1 MMMMFTAHTL
11 PLLSTLYCSTAFI
24 LSSHLSKI
32 NDNNTVV
39 AAGQVISR
47 LHLTWTGRPGSVSE
61 TTGAFQVLF
70 ALVLTYCVLHFGGTF
85 ISGFYDADDLPAI
98 ILDSSDVILHLAYFL
113 FTVVVLIR
121 VRRRVRETYG
131 IPAQG
136 NEDVCCSCFCPC
148 FVAAQM
154 LRHTTDYDTYP
165 STCCTA
171 TGIPAY
177 APSIV

>member
-1 MMMMFTAHTL
+1 MFAFYSN
-11 PLLSTLYCSTAFI
+11 LLLALLLLFH
-24 LSSHLSKI
+24 HLS
-32 NDNNTVV
+32 NNNNIKLTV

-47 LHLTWTGRPGSVSE
+47 LRLTWTGRPGSVSE
-61 TTGAFQVLF
+61 TTGAFQMLF

-85 ISGFYDADDLPAI
+85 ISGFYEADDPIAI
-98 ILDSSDVILHLAYFL
+98 ILDTSDIILHFCYFV
-113 FTVVVLIR
+113 FSVYVVIR
-121 VRRRVRETYG
+121 VRRQVRETYG
-131 IPAQG
+131 IPAPS